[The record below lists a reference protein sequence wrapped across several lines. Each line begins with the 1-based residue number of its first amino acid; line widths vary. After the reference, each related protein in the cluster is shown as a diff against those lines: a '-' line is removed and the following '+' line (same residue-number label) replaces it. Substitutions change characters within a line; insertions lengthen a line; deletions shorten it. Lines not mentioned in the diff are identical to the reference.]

1 MDAVKTRPASY
12 RATCVL
18 LRNMNKNKEI
28 KNKDRTANSDRMIK
42 IIFCYILTPVLLL
55 AVVGMGIWGKRE
67 SAKAEKYRSSNANMY
82 ERAYTDLVGTAY
94 DIRILLSKLLIS
106 ESPATLAHTLNELSN
121 NCAACTALMAQLPS
135 SHVDSLDMEQF
146 IIRLGDYADSL
157 SVSVMK
163 GKPISDDDRAQ
174 LASLYDA
181 SGRVYAELKQ
191 RLDDGTFPMEDIGSE
206 DFYSEREQTEGDESG
221 STDQPDEKY
230 PTLIYDGPFA
240 ESTEKSEPKGLTG
253 EEVDESTAFEIA
265 RKIIGENAASM
276 ELATTSEGRIAS
288 YDFAGSLNDGRSF
301 DIAITKRGG
310 HLLWLRIDST
320 GDIEGVPDEDEA
332 KRLVDIGKKYLET
345 LGFESMEPTYAQ
357 NYSGIELINFAWRD
371 GDIIVYNDMIKVSID
386 RSSGEVC
393 GIDTRSYLFSHTE
406 RTYPENIITEE
417 EARQQLSINLT
428 VTETNL
434 TLIPATAQTEK
445 LCYEF
450 KSRFGEDEY
459 AVYLDAETGEEVKIF
474 RIISD
479 ENGQLAI

>member
-1 MDAVKTRPASY
+1 
-12 RATCVL
+12 
-18 LRNMNKNKEI
+18 MNKNKE
-28 KNKDRTANSDRMIK
+28 KQNKSGITDSDRMIR
-42 IIFCYILTPVLLL
+42 IIFCYVLTPILLL
-55 AVVGMGIWGKRE
+55 AVVGMGIWGKNE
-67 SAKAEKYRSSNANMY
+67 SARAEKYRSSNASMY
-82 ERAYTDLVGTAY
+82 ERAYTDLVDTAY

-106 ESPATLAHTLNELSN
+106 ESPSTLAHTLNELSN
-121 NCAACTALMAQLPS
+121 SCAACTALMAQLPS
-135 SHVDSLDMEQF
+135 SHVDSLETGQF

-163 GKPISDDDRAQ
+163 GKPISDSDREQ
-174 LASLYDA
+174 LASLYAA
-181 SGRVYAELKQ
+181 SGRIYDELKQ
-191 RLDDGTFPMEDIGSE
+191 RLEEGTFPMEDIGSE
-206 DFYSEREQTEGDESG
+206 DFYSGHERTEGDETD

-253 EEVDESTAFEIA
+253 EDVDESAAFEIA
-265 RKIIGENAASM
+265 RNILGDNVASM
-276 ELATTSEGRIAS
+276 ELATISEGRIAS
-288 YDFAGSLNDGRSF
+288 FDFEGSLYDGRSF

-332 KRLVDIGKKYLET
+332 KRLAEAGKKYLEA

-357 NYSGIELINFAWRD
+357 NYSGIELINFVWRD

-386 RSSGEVC
+386 RSSGEIC
-393 GIDTRSYLFSHTE
+393 GVDTRSYLFSHTE
-406 RTYPENIITEE
+406 RTYPEDIITED
-417 EARQQLSINLT
+417 EAREQLSASLT
-428 VTETNL
+428 VTEANL
-434 TLIPATAQTEK
+434 ALIPATAQTEK

>member
-28 KNKDRTANSDRMIK
+28 KNKDRIDNSDRMIK

-82 ERAYTDLVGTAY
+82 ERAYTDLVGAAY

-310 HLLWLRIDST
+310 HLLWMRIDST
-320 GDIEGVPDEDEA
+320 GDIEACGYRQKVP
-332 KRLVDIGKKYLET
+332 
-345 LGFESMEPTYAQ
+345 
-357 NYSGIELINFAWRD
+357 
-371 GDIIVYNDMIKVSID
+371 
-386 RSSGEVC
+386 
-393 GIDTRSYLFSHTE
+393 
-406 RTYPENIITEE
+406 
-417 EARQQLSINLT
+417 
-428 VTETNL
+428 
-434 TLIPATAQTEK
+434 
-445 LCYEF
+445 
-450 KSRFGEDEY
+450 
-459 AVYLDAETGEEVKIF
+459 
-474 RIISD
+474 
-479 ENGQLAI
+479 